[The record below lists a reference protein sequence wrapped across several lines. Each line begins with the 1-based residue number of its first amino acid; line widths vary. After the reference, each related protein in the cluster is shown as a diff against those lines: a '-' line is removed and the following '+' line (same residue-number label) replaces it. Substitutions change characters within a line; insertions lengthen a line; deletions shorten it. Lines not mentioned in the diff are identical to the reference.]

1 MKKSLLLTLFFSLSV
16 LLVAGSFSSPSYA
29 KGAKKEAAK
38 AEKTVAKSSTTKAT
52 TSKETTSSSAKTEKT
67 TAKTVTNTTESLR
80 RSEELYKAHG
90 TSSAEIEALIR
101 KYSGASATSSSP
113 AAGEQINWQ
122 VIAGGGG
129 SGSSTNFGVVN
140 VIGQTAVG
148 MGSSTNFNV
157 NHGFLQTFASA
168 GCCVTAGDYNNDA
181 TFNIADVTAGIAR
194 IFSGG
199 AAPSCQDQADFNS
212 DNSFNIA
219 DVTAGIARIFSGGG
233 APVCGTTGT

>member
-1 MKKSLLLTLFFSLSV
+1 MKKSLLVVCLFAFCAV
-16 LLVAGSFSSPSYA
+16 FVAVSFSSPSYA

-38 AEKTVAKSSTTKAT
+38 AEKAAVKSSPSKAT
-52 TSKETTSSSAKTEKT
+52 SATGKTSSSATTTKT
-67 TAKTVTNTTESLR
+67 TTSTTEALR

-101 KYSGASATSSSP
+101 KYSGASATSSTP
-113 AAGEQINWQ
+113 TAGEQINWQ

-129 SGSSTNFGVVN
+129 SGSSTNFGLVS

-148 MGSSTNFNV
+148 MGSSTNFNL

-168 GCCVTAGDYNNDA
+168 GCCVTAGDYTNDGS
-181 TFNIADVTAGIAR
+181 FNIADVTSGIAR

-199 AAPSCQDQADFNS
+199 SAPSCQDQADFNS

-219 DVTAGIARIFSGGG
+219 DVTAGIARIFTGGA